1 MLRCPMRHLRAV
13 VAMAAAW
20 AGPEVT
26 QADSDEVAGRAS
38 RGRGSGPSPTDWAD
52 AATVLGVN
60 THNAFP
66 MPERELDLL
75 QSAGFRWIRTDVM
88 WASIEQQRGVYS
100 FTHPSYN
107 IDAFFKQLAA
117 RNIGWIVRPP
127 HPTPAGPLQLGTA
140 PLGDPR
146 GCPPVSPSPDP

>member
-1 MLRCPMRHLRAV
+1 MRHLRAV

-20 AGPEVT
+20 AAAGPEVT
-26 QADSDEVAGRAS
+26 HADRDEEVG
-38 RGRGSGPSPTDWAD
+38 RGRGPGPSPTDWAD

-100 FTHPSYN
+100 IVMTAQRQAEA
-107 IDAFFKQLAA
+107 IRVEGRGVRALAT
-117 RNIGWIVRPP
+117 RK
-127 HPTPAGPLQLGTA
+127 
-140 PLGDPR
+140 
-146 GCPPVSPSPDP
+146 

>member
-1 MLRCPMRHLRAV
+1 MRHLRAV

-20 AGPEVT
+20 AAAGPEVT
-26 QADSDEVAGRAS
+26 HADRDEVGGW
-38 RGRGSGPSPTDWAD
+38 GRGSGPSPTDWAD

-66 MPERELDLL
+66 MTERELDLL

-88 WASIEQQRGVYS
+88 WASIEQQRGVYT

-127 HPTPAGPLQLGTA
+127 PPPPT
-140 PLGDPR
+140 
-146 GCPPVSPSPDP
+146 